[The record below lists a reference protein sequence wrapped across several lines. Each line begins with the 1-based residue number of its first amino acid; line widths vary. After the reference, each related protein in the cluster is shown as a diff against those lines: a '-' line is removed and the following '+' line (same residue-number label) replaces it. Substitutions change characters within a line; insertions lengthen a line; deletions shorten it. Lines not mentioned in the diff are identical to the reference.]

1 MSLGIIR
8 VLTTMDD
15 GVLGE
20 HGRLLEREYGIR
32 SVSRCI
38 PDQSWGIHD
47 VQTELLAIPKV
58 FARLPIFAGWP
69 SEQ

>member
-8 VLTTMDD
+8 VLTTTDD
-15 GVLGE
+15 SVLGE
-20 HGRLLEREYGIR
+20 HSRLLERDYGIR
-32 SVSRCI
+32 SLSRCI
-38 PDQSWGIHD
+38 PDQPRGIHD
-47 VQTELLAIPKV
+47 VQTELLAIQKV